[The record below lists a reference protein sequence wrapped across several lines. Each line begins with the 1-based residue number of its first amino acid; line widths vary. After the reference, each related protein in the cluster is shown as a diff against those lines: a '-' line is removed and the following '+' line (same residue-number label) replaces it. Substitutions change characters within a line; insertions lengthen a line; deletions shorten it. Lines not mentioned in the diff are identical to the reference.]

1 MSFWNKVKQFFGAGE
16 APEGPAKT
24 GDALSAHDAALVREV
39 SAIIQIKCQNGELFQ
54 AVDVADQGGYAAKG
68 IPQIRAACAVVEALH
83 DTGRFDALGY
93 TRTDAVYHPVGASP
107 DSYVRP
113 RAAALGSPP
122 APAPRPAPVAQPA
135 PVSAVR
141 QADAKDP
148 LDGGDILGL
157 SAEDFRKRA
166 LKINPYRTAWIGR
179 VDTIP
184 PQSDERTALIDR
196 GLILRGML
204 KPEQITEIHRV
215 GDLWLKHH
223 DAMRIA
229 EIAAQKNAD
238 AFLEARRA
246 EKAALKEQKKR
257 EADERRAKRKAEI
270 AQRRATDIVF
280 LGRGVSAGLADR
292 RTHIEE
298 LARRGLPILST
309 PQDVAKALGLDVP
322 RLRWLAFHAEAPAR
336 THYVHFEIPKRSGG
350 TRLLSAP
357 HDDLKKAQHWILEF
371 ILSKLPVTEAAH
383 GFVPG
388 RSTVTNARMHVGRDV
403 VVNCDLKD
411 FFPSITFKRVRGVFE
426 VIGYSPAVSTI
437 LALLCTEAPRTKVVH
452 EGREFWVAVGERALP
467 QGAPTSPALSNQIAR
482 KLDQRLEGVCKKIGW
497 SYTRYA
503 DDLTFSAESGQRERI
518 GWLLA
523 RVRHIAQNEGF
534 ALNAKKTRVQR
545 NARRQ
550 DVTGVVVNDKPATP
564 REEIRRLRAILHGA
578 KRTGLEGQNRQGH
591 PAFEAYVR
599 GKIAYVS
606 MIDREKGEKLRR
618 ELDVITGS

>member
-1 MSFWNKVKQFFGAGE
+1 MSFWDKVKQFFGSG
-16 APEGPAKT
+16 APEPEAQKT
-24 GDALSAHDAALVREV
+24 DDALSAHDAALVREV

-54 AVDVADQGGYAAKG
+54 AVDVADQGGYASKG
-68 IPQIRAACAVVEALH
+68 IPQIRAACAVVEAFH
-83 DTGRFDALGY
+83 DTGRFQALGY
-93 TRTDAVYHPVGASP
+93 TCTNAVYHPVGASP

-113 RAAALGSPP
+113 RAANLGAPP
-122 APAPRPAPVAQPA
+122 APSAPRPAPVVQPA
-135 PVSAVR
+135 PVSAK
-141 QADAKDP
+141 QPDTKDP

-184 PQSDERTALIDR
+184 PQTDERTALIDR
-196 GLILRGML
+196 GLILRGL
-204 KPEQITEIHRV
+204 LTPAQISEIHRV

-223 DAMRIA
+223 DAMKIA

-257 EADERRAKRKAEI
+257 ESAERHAKRRAEI

-280 LGRGVSAGLADR
+280 LGRGVSAGLGDR
-292 RTHIEE
+292 RTHVEE

-309 PQDVAKALGLDVP
+309 PEDVAKALGFDVP
-322 RLRWLAFHAEAPAR
+322 RLRWLAFHAEAPSR

-371 ILSKLPVTEAAH
+371 ILSKLPVTDAAH

-388 RSTVTNARMHVGRDV
+388 RSTVTNARAHVGRDV

-523 RVRHIAQNEGF
+523 RVRHIALDEGF
-534 ALNAKKTRVQR
+534 AMNPKKTRVQR
-545 NARRQ
+545 KARRQ

-578 KRTGLEGQNRQGH
+578 KRTGLEAQNRQGH

-606 MIDREKGEKLRR
+606 MIDHEKGEKLRR
-618 ELDVITGS
+618 DLDVITSG